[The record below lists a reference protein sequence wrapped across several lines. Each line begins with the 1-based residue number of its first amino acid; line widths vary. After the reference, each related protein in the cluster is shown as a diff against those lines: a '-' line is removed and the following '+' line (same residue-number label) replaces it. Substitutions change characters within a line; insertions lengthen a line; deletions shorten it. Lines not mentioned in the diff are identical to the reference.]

1 MKRRIT
7 CLSVLLLA
15 LCGAYAQDI
24 SRYEYW
30 TDDDYANRSIVEA
43 EGSEITLT
51 VSTDGL
57 GPGIHFLN
65 FRASRSDGVWGNFYR
80 YLYYIPAQQN
90 SGGGSVSVEYWI
102 DDNQAGN
109 SREAADEGQL
119 LLAIDISE
127 LSPGVHYFN
136 CTAMNEAGERGN
148 SERYLFYVPNPSDDT
163 TPSAF
168 NGFEYW
174 LDDDYAGKTV
184 VETNEAESVFAIN
197 IQGLTSGVHYF
208 NCRAMNEQ
216 GTYGAPIRQMFYIP
230 QSEVSTDCQLAS
242 AEYWL
247 DDDYAGKVSLLTNE
261 TDQAFSIDVSHLAS
275 GVHYFNYQAT
285 DSEGRKGNLVRQLF
299 YLARGNN
306 APGSELLEYE
316 YWIDDDVANKVTGKG
331 SQAEYVF
338 NIDVSQLAVGTH
350 TFNFRAKNQLE
361 VSSELFVE
369 SFEISEPATLLGDVN
384 NDGVVDI
391 VDVANL
397 VSHLAGFTPKD
408 FNTKAADVNNDE
420 TIDSAD
426 VNELVK
432 LILNK

>member
-7 CLSVLLLA
+7 CLSILLLA

-43 EGSEITLT
+43 EGSDITLT

-102 DDNQAGN
+102 DDNQAGS

-119 LLAIDISE
+119 SLAIDISE
-127 LSPGVHYFN
+127 LSP
-136 CTAMNEAGERGN
+136 
-148 SERYLFYVPNPSDDT
+148 
-163 TPSAF
+163 
-168 NGFEYW
+168 
-174 LDDDYAGKTV
+174 
-184 VETNEAESVFAIN
+184 
-197 IQGLTSGVHYF
+197 GVHYF

-230 QSEVSTDCQLAS
+230 QSEVSTGAQLAS
-242 AEYWL
+242 AEYWI
-247 DDDYAGKVSLLTNE
+247 DDDYAGKVSLQTNE

-316 YWIDDDVANKVTGKG
+316 YWFDDDVANRVTGKG
-331 SQAEYVF
+331 TQAEYVF
-338 NIDVSQLAVGTH
+338 NIDVSPLAVGTH

-369 SFEISEPATLLGDVN
+369 SFEVSEPATLLGDVN

-397 VSHLAGFTPKD
+397 ISHLAGHTPD
-408 FNTKAADVNNDE
+408 GFILEAANVKHDE
-420 TIDSAD
+420 AVDSAD
-426 VNELVK
+426 VDELVK